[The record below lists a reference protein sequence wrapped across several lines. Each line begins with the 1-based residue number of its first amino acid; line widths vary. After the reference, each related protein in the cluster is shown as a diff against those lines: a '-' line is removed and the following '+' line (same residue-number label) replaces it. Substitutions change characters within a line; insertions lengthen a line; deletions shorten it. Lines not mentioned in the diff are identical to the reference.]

1 MYFIYSNLAERKMP
15 NVLNL
20 APECHLINDS
30 EIPVVTSP
38 YDLTPD
44 EVLLSQEHYE
54 SEVRSY
60 PRRLPIAIK
69 SGRGAIIEDT
79 KGQVYLDCLACAGA
93 LPLGYNHS
101 EINQV
106 LINQIN
112 TGVPYQ
118 TLDLT
123 TPSKDAFI
131 KAVMQFLPA
140 NFAKTA
146 RIQFCG
152 PSGADAVEASIKL
165 AKLYTKRNTMMSF
178 HGAYHGM
185 TNGALALTGNLGS
198 KNRRTGLMSDVH
210 FMPFPYDYR
219 CKFGLGGEEGAK
231 QSIRYIESV
240 LCDDESGITK
250 PAAIIVEPIQGEGGV
265 IPAPKKW
272 LQELR
277 RITTE
282 HGILLIFDE
291 VQCGI
296 ARSGDHFAFEES
308 GIEPDILILSKA
320 IGGGMPMS
328 VILYNEKFDCWNAGE
343 HTGTFRGNQLA
354 MASGAKTLEIIQRDN
369 LAQNAAERGEQL
381 REALRQI
388 QTDFPQIG
396 DVRGRGLMN
405 GIEIVKPGEFNSLG
419 QAEAAP
425 QLAINIQRAALELG
439 LIIEKGGRQG
449 AVLRFLPPLI
459 ISEVQINFVAETM
472 AKAIAIAVD
481 AK

>member
-1 MYFIYSNLAERKMP
+1 MS

-20 APECHLINDS
+20 APECHPTNEL
-30 EIPVVTSP
+30 EVPVVRSA

-44 EVLLSQEHYE
+44 QVLLSQEHYE

-69 SGRGAIIEDT
+69 TSRGVIVEDT
-79 KGQVYLDCLACAGA
+79 KGQVYLDCLAGAGA

-112 TGVPYQ
+112 AGVPYQ

-123 TPSKDAFI
+123 TPSKEAFT
-131 KAVMQFLPA
+131 KAVMQFLPT

-152 PSGADAVEASIKL
+152 PSGADAVEAAIKL
-165 AKLYTKRNTMMSF
+165 AKLYTKRNTMLSF

-185 TNGALALTGNLGS
+185 TNGSLALTGNLGAKS
-198 KNRRTGLMSDVH
+198 RRTGLMSDVH
-210 FMPFPYDYR
+210 FMPFPYHLR
-219 CKFGLGGEEGAK
+219 CKFGLGGEQGAS

-265 IPAPKKW
+265 LPAPKEW
-272 LQELR
+272 LQALR

-291 VQCGI
+291 IQCGI
-296 ARSGDHFAFEES
+296 GRSGDHFAFEAS

-320 IGGGMPMS
+320 IGGSMPMS
-328 VILYNEKFDCWNAGE
+328 VILFHEKFDCWSAGE

-369 LAQNAAERGEQL
+369 LTENAATRGEQL
-381 REALRQI
+381 RSGLRRI
-388 QTDFPQIG
+388 QANFPQIG
-396 DVRGRGLMN
+396 EVRGRGLMN
-405 GIEIVKPGEFNSLG
+405 GVEMIKPGQINNLG
-419 QAEAAP
+419 HPEADP
-425 QLAINIQRAALELG
+425 ELAAKIQRAALELG

-459 ISEVQINFVAETM
+459 ISEVQINFVIDTFE
-472 AKAIAIAVD
+472 KAIQLAAG
-481 AK
+481 AQ

>member
-1 MYFIYSNLAERKMP
+1 MQ

-20 APECHLINDS
+20 APDTVFTNYQET
-30 EIPVVTSP
+30 PVVNTP
-38 YDLTPD
+38 YDLVPD

-60 PRRLPIAIK
+60 PRRIPIAIK
-69 SGRGAIIEDT
+69 TTRGVIVEDT
-79 KGQVYLDCLACAGA
+79 KGQTYVDCLAGAGA

-106 LINQIN
+106 MITQLNE
-112 TGVPYQ
+112 GVPYQ

-165 AKLYTKRNTMMSF
+165 AKLYTKRNTMASF

-185 TNGALALTGNLGS
+185 TNGSLALTGSLS
-198 KNRRTGLMSDVH
+198 AKNRRTGLMSDVH
-210 FMPFPYDYR
+210 FFPFPYSYR
-219 CKFGLGGEEGAK
+219 CSFGLGGEQGAA

-265 IPAPKKW
+265 IPAPVKW

-291 VQCGI
+291 IQCGI
-296 ARSGDHFAFEES
+296 GRSGDNFAFEAS
-308 GIEPDILILSKA
+308 GIEPDILVLSKA
-320 IGGGMPMS
+320 VGGGMPMS
-328 VILYNEKFDCWNAGE
+328 LILYHEKFDCWNAGE

-354 MASGAKTLEIIQRDN
+354 MASGAKTLEIIKRDN
-369 LAQNAAERGEQL
+369 LTENARCRGEQL
-381 REALRQI
+381 RNGLSTLQQQFA
-388 QTDFPQIG
+388 QIG
-396 DVRGRGLMN
+396 EVRGRGLMN
-405 GIEIVKPGEFNSLG
+405 AIEIINPDMTNALG

-425 QLAINIQRAALELG
+425 ELAAKIQRAALELG
-439 LIIEKGGRQG
+439 LIIEKGGRRG

-459 ISEVQINFVAETM
+459 ISEVQIDFVIATLK
-472 AKAIAIAVD
+472 KAFISVLDNA
-481 AK
+481 

>member
-1 MYFIYSNLAERKMP
+1 MQ

-20 APECHLINDS
+20 APDTALTNYQ
-30 EIPVVTSP
+30 EIPVVNTP
-38 YDLTPD
+38 YDLVPD

-60 PRRLPIAIK
+60 PRRIPIAIK
-69 SGRGAIIEDT
+69 TTRGVIVEDT
-79 KGQVYLDCLACAGA
+79 KGQTYVDCLAGAGA

-106 LINQIN
+106 MITQLNE
-112 TGVPYQ
+112 GVPYQ

-123 TPSKDAFI
+123 TPSKDAYI

-165 AKLYTKRNTMMSF
+165 AKLVTKRNTMVSF

-185 TNGALALTGNLGS
+185 TNGSLALTGSLS
-198 KNRRTGLMSDVH
+198 AKERRTGLMSDVH
-210 FMPFPYDYR
+210 FFPFPYSYR
-219 CKFGLGGEEGAK
+219 CTFGLGGEEGVA

-265 IPAPKKW
+265 IPASLKW

-291 VQCGI
+291 IQCGI
-296 ARSGDHFAFEES
+296 GRSGDNFAFQAA
-308 GIEPDILILSKA
+308 GIEPDILVLSKA
-320 IGGGMPMS
+320 VGGGMPMS
-328 VILYNEKFDCWNAGE
+328 IILYHEKFDCWNAGE

-354 MASGAKTLEIIQRDN
+354 MASGAKTLEIIKRDN
-369 LAQNAAERGEQL
+369 LTDNARLRGEQL
-381 REALRQI
+381 RAGFRELQL
-388 QTDFPQIG
+388 QYPQIG

-405 GIEIVKPGEFNSLG
+405 AIEIIKPQVTNALG

-425 QLAINIQRAALELG
+425 ELAAKIQRAALELG
-439 LIIEKGGRQG
+439 LIIEKGGRKG

-459 ISEVQINFVAETM
+459 ISETQIDFVLATLK
-472 AKAIAIAVD
+472 KAFASAVES
-481 AK
+481 

>member
-1 MYFIYSNLAERKMP
+1 MQ
-15 NVLNL
+15 NVLNI
-20 APECHLINDS
+20 APQTCINNFQ
-30 EIPVVTSP
+30 EVPVIDTI
-38 YDLTPD
+38 YDLTLD
-44 EVLLSQEHYE
+44 NVMLSQEHYE

-60 PRRLPIAIK
+60 PRRIPIAIK
-69 SGRGAIIEDT
+69 TTRGVIVEDT
-79 KGQVYLDCLACAGA
+79 KGQVYIDCLAGAGA
-93 LPLGYNHS
+93 LALGYNHS

-106 LINQIN
+106 LIEQLN

-131 KAVMQFLPA
+131 KAVMKFLPP
-140 NFAKTA
+140 NFAKNA

-152 PSGADAVEASIKL
+152 PSGSDAVEASIKL
-165 AKLYTKRNTMMSF
+165 AKLYTKRNTMIAF

-185 TNGALALTGNLGS
+185 TNGSLALTGSLS
-198 KNRRTGLMSDVH
+198 AKERRTGLMSDVH
-210 FMPFPYDYR
+210 FFPFPYSYR
-219 CKFGLGGEEGAK
+219 CSFGLGGEAGAM
-231 QSIRYIESV
+231 QGIRYLESV

-265 IPAPKKW
+265 IPASALW
-272 LQELR
+272 LQALR

-291 VQCGI
+291 IQCGI
-296 ARSGDHFAFEES
+296 GRSGDNFAFEAS

-328 VILYNEKFDCWNAGE
+328 VILYHKKFDCWNPGE

-354 MASGAKTLEIIQRDN
+354 MASGAKTLEIIARDN
-369 LAQNAAERGEQL
+369 LTENARLRGEQL
-381 REALRQI
+381 REGLI
-388 QTDFPQIG
+388 QLQKKFPQIG

-405 GIEIVKPGEFNSLG
+405 AMEIVKPTISNKLG
-419 QAEAAP
+419 QAEADA
-425 QLAINIQRAALELG
+425 QLASLIQRAALERG

-459 ISEVQINFVAETM
+459 ISEVQIDFVLSTLAS
-472 AKAIAIAVD
+472 AFSSVLGD
-481 AK
+481 

>member
-1 MYFIYSNLAERKMP
+1 MQ

-20 APECHLINDS
+20 APETRSSNDQ
-30 EIPVVTSP
+30 EIPIVSEL

-44 EVLLSQEHYE
+44 NMLLSQEHYE

-69 SGRGAIIEDT
+69 QTRGAIIEDS

-93 LPLGYNHS
+93 LALGHNHY

-106 LINQIN
+106 MIAQLNQ
-112 TGVPYQ
+112 GAPYQ
-118 TLDLT
+118 TLDIT
-123 TPSKDAFI
+123 TPAKDAFI
-131 KAVMQFLPA
+131 KSVMQFLPT
-140 NFAKTA
+140 NFAKNA

-165 AKLYTKRNTMMSF
+165 AKLYTQRNTMISF

-185 TNGALALTGNLGS
+185 TNGALALTGNLGA
-198 KNRRTGLMSDVH
+198 KERRTGLMSDVH
-210 FMPFPYDYR
+210 FLPFPYNLR
-219 CKFGLGGEEGAK
+219 CSFGLGGVEGAK

-240 LCDDESGITK
+240 LNDDESGITK

-265 IPAPKKW
+265 IPAPAFW

-277 RITTE
+277 RIATE
-282 HGILLIFDE
+282 QDILLIFDE
-291 VQCGI
+291 IQCGI
-296 ARSGDHFAFEES
+296 GRSGDHFAFEES

-328 VILYNEKFDCWNAGE
+328 IILYNKKFDCWNAGE

-369 LAQNAAERGEQL
+369 LTDNAKQRGEQL
-381 REALRQI
+381 RSLFSAI
-388 QTDFPQIG
+388 QSETDCIG
-396 DVRGRGLMN
+396 EVRGRGLMC
-405 GIEIVKPGEFNSLG
+405 GLEIVKAGEFNALGHPVSDPVRASL
-419 QAEAAP
+419 
-425 QLAINIQRAALELG
+425 IQRAALERG
-439 LIIEKGGRQG
+439 LVIEKGGRKG

-459 ISEVQINFVAETM
+459 ISETQINFVAETM
-472 AKAIAIAVD
+472 KTAIECTRD
-481 AK
+481 

>member
-1 MYFIYSNLAERKMP
+1 MQ

-20 APECHLINDS
+20 APEICLSNDQ
-30 EIPVVTSP
+30 EIPFAGEL

-44 EVLLSQEHYE
+44 NILLSQEHYE

-69 SGRGAIIEDT
+69 KTRGVIIEDS
-79 KGQVYLDCLACAGA
+79 KGQVYLDCLAGAGA

-106 LINQIN
+106 MITQLNQ
-112 TGVPYQ
+112 GVPYQ

-123 TPSKDAFI
+123 TPAKDLFI
-131 KAVMQFLPA
+131 KSVMQFLPG
-140 NFAKTA
+140 NFAKNA

-152 PSGADAVEASIKL
+152 PSGADAVEAAIKL
-165 AKLYTKRNTMMSF
+165 AKLYTQRNTMISF

-185 TNGALALTGNLGS
+185 TNGALSLTGNLGA
-198 KNRRTGLMSDVH
+198 KKRRTGLMSDVH
-210 FMPFPYDYR
+210 FFPFPYSLR
-219 CKFGLGGEEGAK
+219 CTFGMGGIEGAK

-240 LCDDESGITK
+240 LNDDESGITK

-265 IPAPKKW
+265 IPAPAFW

-277 RITTE
+277 RITSE

-291 VQCGI
+291 IQCGVG
-296 ARSGDHFAFEES
+296 RSGDNFAFEEA

-320 IGGGMPMS
+320 VGGGMPMS
-328 VILYNEKFDCWNAGE
+328 IILYNKKFDCWNAGE

-369 LAQNAAERGEQL
+369 LTENARQRGKQL
-381 REALRQI
+381 RALLRAVQI
-388 QTDFPQIG
+388 QTDCIAE
-396 DVRGRGLMN
+396 VRGRGLMC
-405 GIEIVKPGEFNSLG
+405 GIEIVKAGEVNSLG
-419 QAEAAP
+419 HPISDPERAS
-425 QLAINIQRAALELG
+425 LIQRAALERG
-439 LIIEKGGRQG
+439 LIIEKGGREG

-459 ISEVQINFVAETM
+459 ISETQINFVAATV
-472 AKAIAIAVD
+472 KAAIECTQD
-481 AK
+481 

>member
-1 MYFIYSNLAERKMP
+1 MQ

-20 APECHLINDS
+20 APETALTNYQ
-30 EIPVVTSP
+30 EIPVVTTP
-38 YDLTPD
+38 YDLVPD
-44 EVLLSQEHYE
+44 DVLLSQEHYE

-60 PRRLPIAIK
+60 PRRLPIAIQTT
-69 SGRGAIIEDT
+69 RGVIIEDT

-93 LPLGYNHS
+93 LPLGYNNS

-106 LINQIN
+106 MIGQIN
-112 TGVPYQ
+112 AAVPYQ

-131 KAVMQFLPA
+131 KGVMQFLPSS
-140 NFAKTA
+140 FAETA

-152 PSGADAVEASIKL
+152 PSGADAVEAAIKL
-165 AKLYTKRNTMMSF
+165 AKLYTKRNTMASF

-185 TNGALALTGNLGS
+185 TNGSLALTGSLSAKG
-198 KNRRTGLMSDVH
+198 RRTGLMSDVH
-210 FMPFPYDYR
+210 FFPFPYSYR
-219 CKFGLGGEEGAK
+219 CKFGLGGEQGDQ

-265 IPAPKKW
+265 IPASKKW

-291 VQCGI
+291 IQCGI
-296 ARSGDHFAFEES
+296 GRSGDNFAFEAS
-308 GIEPDILILSKA
+308 GVEPDILILSKA

-354 MASGAKTLEIIQRDN
+354 MASGAKTLEIIKRDN
-369 LAQNAAERGEQL
+369 LTENAALRGEQL
-381 REALRQI
+381 RAGLAAI
-388 QTDFPQIG
+388 QADFPQIG
-396 DVRGRGLMN
+396 DIRGRGLMN
-405 GIEIVKPGEFNSLG
+405 GIEIVKPGETNKLG
-419 QAEAAP
+419 QAVADQPLAA
-425 QLAINIQRAALELG
+425 AVQRAALERG
-439 LIIEKGGRQG
+439 LIIEKGGREG

-459 ISEVQINFVAETM
+459 ISETQIDFVIDTM
-472 AKAIAIAVD
+472 RAAFAA
-481 AK
+481 ALGE